1 MKRSIHGAALA
12 DHETALGAGHGGANA
27 GGVPDARRRAQAARS
42 AGARG
47 RWPATMW
54 ASATLLALAFST
66 ARAELK
72 DPLPDSLSLG
82 GVTIYGTVDVG
93 YVYQT
98 NGVPLSSQYLA
109 GLEFQA
115 FTTTRNFSGSQST
128 VGQSG
133 LEQSKIGIRVSE
145 PIVNDITL
153 VARAETG
160 FNPLSGQ
167 LTDACGSIASNAGRP
182 QGLQTANADSSR
194 CGQPF
199 NSVLY
204 GGASSPTYGTLTIGR
219 HNSLQLD
226 ALLAYDP
233 QALSY
238 AFSFLGYSGF
248 DGGAGSTEA
257 ARWDN
262 AIKYAY
268 ANGPF
273 RVAAMYSNGGED
285 TGILGKSFGADLGGT
300 YKGLSIDFVYQN
312 EKGAVNLRSSFD
324 DVANPIPTP
333 GLAAYITNDTGYNI
347 MGKYTLELGDTGP
360 KDKLTLYAGYS
371 HIKKAHSSDPVGNS
385 QGNYPLDIGI
395 NVNDSAIYN
404 VEWAGARYAFA
415 SGLNLVAGV
424 DYITQNNWTIGLG
437 PTGNDGIGCTDAGL
451 LCAGTFKEASLVADY
466 IINKHYDVYA
476 GVNYSEV
483 TKGLANGFVGTT
495 VGTAG
500 SENQTTFMWGLRIKF

>member
-1 MKRSIHGAALA
+1 MRRPLFAPV
-12 DHETALGAGHGGANA
+12 AG
-27 GGVPDARRRAQAARS
+27 V
-42 AGARG
+42 
-47 RWPATMW
+47 
-54 ASATLLALAFST
+54 ALAFTSV
-66 ARAELK
+66 AAQAELK

-93 YVYQT
+93 YIYQS
-98 NGVPLSSQYLA
+98 NGVPLSSQYLG
-109 GLEFQA
+109 GLEYQA

-128 VGQSG
+128 IAESG

-145 PIVNDITL
+145 PITGDFTL

-167 LTDACGSIASNAGRP
+167 LTDACGSIASNSGKA
-182 QGLQTANADSSR
+182 QGTQTANADSSR

-204 GGASSPTYGTLTIGR
+204 GGASNPLYGTLTIGR

-226 ALLAYDP
+226 ALSSYDP
-233 QALSY
+233 QSLSY

-248 DGGAGSTEA
+248 NGGAGSTEG

-262 AIKYAY
+262 SVKYAY
-268 ANGPF
+268 AHGPL
-273 RVAAMYSNGGED
+273 RLAAMYSNGGED
-285 TGILGKSFGADLGGT
+285 TGLLGKSGGVDLGGT
-300 YKGLSIDFVYQN
+300 YKGFSVDFVYQN

-324 DVANPIPTP
+324 NVPSPIPTP
-333 GLAAYITNDTGYNI
+333 GLAAYISNDTSYNF
-347 MGKYTLELGDTGP
+347 MGKYVMEFGDSNA
-360 KDKLTLYAGYS
+360 KDKLTFYAGYS
-371 HIKKAHSSDPVGNS
+371 HIKKAHSSDAVGSS

-395 NVNDSAIYN
+395 NVNASAIYN
-404 VEWAGARYAFA
+404 MEWAGARYAFA
-415 SGLNLVAGV
+415 SGLNLVGGV
-424 DYITQNNWTIGLG
+424 YYITQANWTIGLG
-437 PTGNDGIGCTDAGL
+437 PTGNDGIGCAAAGL

-466 IINKHYDVYA
+466 IINKHYDVYG

-500 SENQTTFMWGLRIKF
+500 SENQTNIMWGLRIKF